1 MDTTRQASGRA
12 VLSAIVLL
20 LSLWVLCPFLP
31 ALAWAVVIAIA
42 AWPARERLRARVAPD
57 VAAGALTAVVALAVL
72 LPLLLFGVQL
82 AREAGLV
89 AAFIHG
95 IREQG
100 AAVPDWLPG
109 IPLVG
114 SYAASWWHDHL
125 ANPDAAKE
133 LLGAA
138 GPLGV
143 STWGRDLGGKVLRRA
158 VIFGFTLLALFF
170 IYRDGPDLIVQGERI
185 AHHLFGSRA
194 MRFGKDSVAAVRATV
209 NGLVLVGLAEGL
221 LLGIAYVAAGV
232 THPVLLGL
240 ATGVLAIVPFGA
252 PAVLVIAGLVVL
264 AQTRVLAAILLV
276 IFGALVVFVADH
288 FVRPLIIGSAIR
300 LPFLWTL
307 IGVFGGLEA
316 FGAVGLFLG
325 PAIMSVAMTIWR
337 DAAGE
342 REFEDVSTGR
352 TPGKP
357 DAPVAP
363 AAPAMESDPRLNL

>member
-1 MDTTRQASGRA
+1 METTRHAFGRA
-12 VLSAIVLL
+12 VLSAVLL
-20 LSLWVLCPFLP
+20 LLSIWVMWPFLP

-42 AWPARERLRARVAPD
+42 AWPARERLRARLTPEL
-57 VAAGALTAVVALAVL
+57 AAGALTAVVALAVL

-100 AAVPDWLPG
+100 AAVPDWLPE

-114 SYAASWWHDHL
+114 GYAASWWQDHL
-125 ANPDAAKE
+125 TNPDAAKD
-133 LLGAA
+133 LLGAS
-138 GPLGV
+138 GPLGAA
-143 STWGRDLGGKVLRRA
+143 TWGRDVGGKVFRRA

-170 IYRDGPDLIVQGERI
+170 IYRDGPDLIAQGERI
-185 AHHLFGSRA
+185 AHRLFGSRA
-194 MRFGKDSVAAVRATV
+194 IRFGKDSVAAVRATV

-264 AQTRVLAAILLV
+264 AQARVLAAILLT
-276 IFGALVVFVADH
+276 IFGAVVVFVADH

-316 FGAVGLFLG
+316 FGVVGLFLG

-337 DAAGE
+337 DAAAGE
-342 REFEDVSTGR
+342 DTKDVSVPRPIGSR
-352 TPGKP
+352 GIPLASG
-357 DAPVAP
+357 
-363 AAPAMESDPRLNL
+363 AAAMESDPRLNL